1 MSASNSKRRWGW
13 LFGLGLLLLAAQT
26 TASAQTVTDDLVAA
40 GRRIY
45 MDGVLPSGAPLEALR
60 FGNVP
65 VSGAKAACVQ
75 CHRKSGMG
83 AVEGDVLISPIT
95 GNYLFNPPDKTQLAV
110 MDQRVSK
117 SFNLSHPAY
126 DDATLGRAV
135 RQGMNA
141 NGLSMNNMMPRYTLD
156 DASFQALGAYLRQLT
171 TQWSPGVSGNVVRFA
186 TIIAPGV
193 DPARK
198 KIVLD
203 MLRMIV
209 RQKNA
214 NTALGSKTGGRRHMA
229 TAAELVLGTER
240 KWELDIWEL
249 QGEPSTWSGQLQALY
264 AKAPV
269 FAVLS
274 GISESTWEPVHA
286 FCEAQKVPC
295 WFPVVD
301 APVAGSGD
309 FYSLYFSRGVLL
321 EAEVLGRQLKQ
332 AGPTAVP
339 QVVQIF
345 RDDDTGRAAAEEFAR
360 HYSGSGT
367 KLQSHAWTVGDHKA
381 LQQLLAQVPA
391 PASVVLWLRS
401 SDMAALGQKPRQVRK
416 AVYFSGQLLADAK
429 DVPLGWRAQAR
440 LVYPYEM
447 PEKRELNLA
456 YFYQWIQLRRMPLV
470 DEPLQSKVYFA
481 AAFLTDTM
489 VDMLENLY
497 RDYLLERAENMIS
510 RREGSRA
517 EEEAHSSQSMHRIAR
532 AKILQMHKDRASG
545 KLPADVFIPKDRPED
560 LGERQST
567 TVYPRLTLAAGQRF
581 ASKGAQIVKFVDP
594 ASGRLAAES
603 PWLIP

>member
-1 MSASNSKRRWGW
+1 MSR
-13 LFGLGLLLLAAQT
+13 LLGLGLLFLTAQT
-26 TASAQTVTDDLVAA
+26 AATAQTATDELVAA

-45 MDGVLPSGAPLEALR
+45 MEGVLPSGAPLEAMR

-83 AVEGDVLISPIT
+83 GVEGDVLISPIT

-126 DDATLGRAV
+126 DEATLGRAV
-135 RQGMNA
+135 RHGMNA

-156 DASFQALGAYLRQLT
+156 DVSFQALTAYLRQLT
-171 TQWSPGVSGNVVRFA
+171 TQWSPGVTGNAVRFA
-186 TIIAPGV
+186 TVIAPGV

-240 KWELDIWEL
+240 KWELDVWEL
-249 QGEPSTWSGQLQALY
+249 QGDPATWTEQLQALY

-269 FAVLS
+269 FAMLS
-274 GISESTWEPVHA
+274 GISETTWAPVHA
-286 FCEAQKVPC
+286 FCEAQKLPC

-321 EAEVLGRQLKQ
+321 EAEVLGRQLMPGNAQ
-332 AGPTAVP
+332 AAP

-345 RDDDTGRAAAEEFAR
+345 RDDAVGRAAAEEFAR
-360 HYSGSGT
+360 HYRGTGT
-367 KLQSHAWTVGDHKA
+367 KLESHAWSVGDDKA
-381 LQQLLAQVPA
+381 LQQMLSKVPGSA
-391 PASVVLWLRS
+391 NLVLWLRS
-401 SDMAALGQKPRQVRK
+401 SDMAALGEMPKQLRK
-416 AVYFSGQLLADAK
+416 ATYFSGQLLADAK
-429 DVPLGWRAQAR
+429 DVPLSWRTQAR

-447 PEKRELNLA
+447 PEKRQLNLA
-456 YFYQWIQLRRMPLV
+456 YFYQWIQLRRFALV
-470 DEPLQSKVYFA
+470 DEPLQAKVYFA
-481 AAFLTDTM
+481 SAFLTDTM
-489 VDMLENLY
+489 VEMLENLY
-497 RDYLLERAENMIS
+497 RDYLIERAENMIS

-517 EEEAHSSQSMHRIAR
+517 EEEAHSSQSMHRVAR
-532 AKILQMHKDRASG
+532 AKILQMHADRASG

-581 ASKGAQIVKFVDP
+581 ASKGAQIVKFADP
-594 ASGRLAAES
+594 ATGRLAAAS
-603 PWLIP
+603 DWLIP